1 MVKQR
6 AFSLLLVLLAL
17 LGGCASSTTET
28 VFEDLPVVEA
38 YLQPGRPITVQV
50 SHKVAYDSAGLVL
63 QDLDALSLT
72 VTHAGMAYPMTAVG
86 GGVYALADSVL
97 AIGYGE
103 SYQLDFQYAGV
114 AVSAVTTVPDQPAG
128 FALSTDLLEIEPFS
142 PGSGTPPSFN
152 DPIEATWTN
161 ADGSNYLLYFENT
174 ETDPDLINEDAQG
187 RPSFRVN
194 PTTSNT
200 QEVNAFTFEYYGRYR
215 VLLYHLNADYAALYD
230 GNGSNSQNLTAPP
243 TNVVNGYG
251 IFTGVAA
258 DTLWLDVVDP

>member
-1 MVKQR
+1 MQR
-6 AFSLLLVLLAL
+6 PFPLLLLLLAL

-38 YLQPGRPITVQV
+38 YLQPGRAVRVQV
-50 SHKVAYDSAGLVL
+50 SHKVAYDSAGLAL
-63 QDLDALSLT
+63 QDLDALTL
-72 VTHAGMAYPMTAVG
+72 VITHAGIPYTLVPAG
-86 GGVYALADSVL
+86 GGVYTLPDSVL
-97 AIGYGE
+97 AIGFGE
-103 SYQLDFQYAGV
+103 SYRLNFDYAGV
-114 AVSAVTTVPDQPAG
+114 AVSAVTTVPPQPLD
-128 FALSTDLLEIEPFS
+128 FALSTDLLEVEAFGG
-142 PGSGTPPSFN
+142 GSGGPPTFP

-174 ETDPDLINEDAQG
+174 ETDPDLINEEAEG

-200 QEVNAFTFEYYGRYR
+200 QEVNAFAFEYYGRYR
-215 VLLYHLNADYAALYD
+215 VLLYHLNADYAALYE

-243 TNVVNGYG
+243 TNLVNGYG

-258 DTLWLDVVDP
+258 DTLLLDVSAP

>member
-1 MVKQR
+1 MVITR
-6 AFSLLLVLLAL
+6 TFFLLFVLLAL

-38 YLQPGRPITVQV
+38 YLQPGRPISVQV
-50 SHKVAYDSAGLVL
+50 SHKVAYDSAGLTL
-63 QDLDALSLT
+63 QDLDALSLV
-72 VTHAGMAYPMTAVG
+72 VTHAGVAYPLTASG
-86 GGVYALADSVL
+86 EGVYTLPDSVL

-103 SYQLDFQYAGV
+103 SYRLDFQYAGV
-114 AVSAVTTVPDQPAG
+114 VVSAVTTIPGQPRD
-128 FALSTDLLEIEPFS
+128 FALSTDVLEIAAFS
-142 PGSGTPPSFN
+142 PGSGNPPSFT

-174 ETDPDLINEDAQG
+174 DTDPALINEEAEG

-215 VLLYHLNADYAALYD
+215 VLLYHLSADYAALYD

-258 DTLWLDVVDP
+258 DTLWLDVVEP

>member
-1 MVKQR
+1 MQR
-6 AFSLLLVLLAL
+6 VYPLLFALLAL
-17 LGGCASSTTET
+17 LGGCASATTET

-38 YLQPGRPITVQV
+38 YLQPGRPIRVQV

-63 QDLDALSLT
+63 KDLDALSLT
-72 VTHAGMAYPMTAVG
+72 LTHAGVAYPMAAAG
-86 GGVYALADSVL
+86 DGVYTLADSVL

-103 SYQLDFQYAGV
+103 SYRLDFQYAGA
-114 AVSAVTTVPDQPAG
+114 AVSAVTTIPARPRD
-128 FALSTDLLEIEPFS
+128 FALSTDVLEVEAFN
-142 PGSGTPPSFN
+142 PGSSGPPSFP
-152 DPIEATWTN
+152 DPVEATWTN
-161 ADGSNYLLYFENT
+161 ADGSHYLLYFENT
-174 ETDPDLINEDAQG
+174 ETDPDLVNEEAEG
-187 RPSFRVN
+187 RPSFRIN